1 MKTRADEQQNSRCP
15 RCGGEFHCGV
25 RDDKPCAC
33 GEFTLTTDTLAALR
47 HKYGTCLCFDCLAR
61 LQAPAPPG

>member
-1 MKTRADEQQNSRCP
+1 VPCP
-15 RCGGEFHCGV
+15 
-25 RDDKPCAC
+25 C

-47 HKYGTCLCFDCLAR
+47 RQYDRCLCFSCLAR